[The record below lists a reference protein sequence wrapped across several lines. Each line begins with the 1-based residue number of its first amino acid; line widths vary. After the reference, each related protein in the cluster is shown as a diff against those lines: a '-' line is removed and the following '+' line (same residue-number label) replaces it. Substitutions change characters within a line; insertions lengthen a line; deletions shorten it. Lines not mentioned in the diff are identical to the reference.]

1 MSKVKQAFEV
11 LKQKH
16 SKSNE
21 QNDKVK
27 YFIQVGAA
35 TCEKAAGS
43 DAVRNAI
50 EKLLSATTRTDI
62 EIRQTG
68 CTGCC
73 SQEPIV
79 TIFAEGSY
87 PTKYSKVNV
96 NTIQDIWVS
105 HFNEKKIAT
114 QFLLDKKI
122 TEFSDKTIFVSSND
136 NANTN
141 ELITRSK
148 LDEIKKKISD
158 TISSSEINIDVVQGG
173 KLTLGDDKA
182 NDNSL
187 YLFIYPENV
196 FYGFQN
202 DKELDDIIKIHFGEK
217 QIAGDYEV
225 KLTVSS
231 ENQIKLYG
239 DINYLSRQTR
249 IALRNCGIIDPERLD
264 DYLDVQGFAA
274 LAKVL
279 DENNPAEIVEEII
292 KSGLRGRGGGGFPT
306 GLKWKATKNAEA
318 DIKYIVCN
326 ADEGDPGAF
335 MDRSMLEGD
344 PFDIIEGMM
353 IAGFAVGASK
363 GFLYIRAEYP
373 LAIKRIENAINLC
386 LENNL
391 LGKNILGSDFN
402 FEMEVRLG
410 AGAFVCGEETALIAS
425 IEGKRGQPIIRP
437 PYPAVKGLWGKPTCI
452 NNVETWTNIP
462 AIINNG
468 AAWFSKLGTDGS
480 KGTKVFA
487 LAGKVRNTGL
497 IEVPMGT
504 TLREVVFDIGGG
516 IPNGRTFKAVQTG
529 GPSGGAIPVTEIDT
543 PIDYDKLKAIDSM
556 MGSGGMIVLDDTDCM
571 VATSK
576 FFLEFTQDES
586 CGKCTSCREGTL
598 RMLEILERITKGDGQ
613 ADDIYKLQRL
623 GASIQ
628 KTALCGL
635 GQTAP
640 NPVLS
645 VLKNF
650 REEFDIHINEK
661 RCPTLKCKDLITYS
675 IDDEKCTGCTIC
687 ARRCPALA
695 ISGTVKKPH
704 LIHQQ
709 HCIKCDDC
717 FTVCKFHAIIKK

>member
-1 MSKVKQAFEV
+1 MSKINKAFDM

-21 QNDKVK
+21 KKNQVK
-27 YFIQVGAA
+27 HFIQVGAA

-79 TIFAEGSY
+79 TIFSEGSY

-96 NTIQDIWVS
+96 HTIQDIFVS

-114 QFLLDKKI
+114 QYLLDDRI
-122 TEFSDKTIFVSSND
+122 TEFSDKTIFVSASGNL
-136 NANTN
+136 
-141 ELITRSK
+141 EEFISKSK
-148 LDEIKKKISD
+148 LDEIKNKIIAAIPTSENT
-158 TISSSEINIDVVQGG
+158 TINVVQTGR
-173 KLTLGDDKA
+173 LTLGNDKEQE
-182 NDNSL
+182 NSL

-196 FYGFQN
+196 FYIFHD
-202 DKELDDIIKIHFGEK
+202 DKELDDIIKIHFAEK

-225 KLTVSS
+225 KLSVSS
-231 ENQIKLYG
+231 ENHLKLYG
-239 DINYLSRQTR
+239 DISYLHRQTR

-264 DYLDVQGFAA
+264 DYLAVRGFAA
-274 LAKVL
+274 FAKVL
-279 DENNPAEIVEEII
+279 EENNPDKVITEII
-292 KSGLRGRGGGGFPT
+292 QSGLRGRGGAGFPT
-306 GLKWKATKNAEA
+306 GIKWKTARASQS

-344 PFDIIEGMM
+344 PFDILEGMM
-353 IAGFAVGASK
+353 IAGFAIGASK

-391 LGKNILGSDFN
+391 LGKNILDSGFDFD
-402 FEMEVRLG
+402 MEVRLG
-410 AGAFVCGEETALIAS
+410 AGAFVCGEETALLAS
-425 IEGKRGQPIIRP
+425 IEGKRGQPNIRP

-462 AIINNG
+462 SIINNG
-468 AAWFSKLGTDGS
+468 ADWFSKLGTGTS

-516 IPNGRTFKAVQTG
+516 IPHGRNFKAVQTG
-529 GPSGGAIPVTEIDT
+529 GPSGGAIPVSEIDT
-543 PIDYDKLKAIDSM
+543 PIDYDELKSIGSM

-576 FFLEFTQDES
+576 FFLEFTEDES
-586 CGKCTSCREGTL
+586 FGKCTSCREGTL
-598 RMLEILERITKGDGQ
+598 RMLEILDRITKGKGES
-613 ADDIYKLQRL
+613 DDIYKLQRL

-650 REEFDIHINEK
+650 REEFEIHINEK
-661 RCPTLKCKDLITYS
+661 RCPTLRCKDLITYT
-675 IDDEKCTGCTIC
+675 IDEEKCNGCTVC
-687 ARRCPALA
+687 ARRCPASA
-695 ISGTVKKPH
+695 ISGVVKKPH
-704 LIHQQ
+704 IIHQQ
-709 HCIKCDDC
+709 YCIKCDDC
-717 FTVCKFHAIIKK
+717 FTVCKFNAIIRR